1 MVSQYSLNCV
11 WKFWFP
17 PKRSVLSS
25 IQNTYPTE
33 SKALRKAVW
42 HNFLPLQCNKSFV
55 GNKMN
60 TNVTSVFSACCIVE
74 YLFVCSYRRINI
86 GSRFQADIPELQDR
100 LLMDKDVHKA
110 TLVWK
115 PWPELE
121 NKVFQQRGM
130 MTCCSKQ
137 PYITLC
143 LLKKFPSI
151 SHLYTV
157 QKIQESV
164 NYWELRAEDQNCML
178 QIQSNIL
185 GL

>member
-1 MVSQYSLNCV
+1 
-11 WKFWFP
+11 
-17 PKRSVLSS
+17 
-25 IQNTYPTE
+25 
-33 SKALRKAVW
+33 
-42 HNFLPLQCNKSFV
+42 
-55 GNKMN
+55 
-60 TNVTSVFSACCIVE
+60 
-74 YLFVCSYRRINI
+74 
-86 GSRFQADIPELQDR
+86 
-100 LLMDKDVHKA
+100 MDKDVHKA

-130 MTCCSKQ
+130 MTCCSKH

-157 QKIQESV
+157 QNIQESV
-164 NYWELRAEDQNCML
+164 NYQELRAEDQNCML